1 MILPIFEKVKELGTT
16 TMLTRICV
24 DVSNISP
31 TFNPDEFKAQQRQMW
46 NNAAAG
52 WQTWWETIER
62 GAQKV
67 SDKIVELAEVKAGD
81 KVLDIATGIGEPAV
95 TAARKVMPNGKVIAI
110 DISPQML
117 AIAKTRAASLG
128 LDGIME
134 FRESDGEKIDLPDQT
149 AKFDAVLSRFG
160 LMFFPNLPSALVKI
174 RHLLI
179 TNGRLSAAVWSTPSK
194 VPLIDLAFG
203 TVRKQINAPPPPP
216 GTPGPFALADAE
228 TLKQLF
234 SQAGFNDIK
243 VETVQITF
251 EFDSPESYT
260 KHIQQTATRIHEM
273 LENQTAEVK
282 KQAWDSITEAVWQ
295 YADSHGRVNLDNE
308 VIYIVGRN

>member
-1 MILPIFEKVKELGTT
+1 MHSNKHS
-16 TMLTRICV
+16 RICV
-24 DVSNISP
+24 DVNNISP
-31 TFNPDEFKAQQRQMW
+31 AFNHDDFKAQQRQMW
-46 NNAAAG
+46 DNAAAG

-67 SDKIVELAEVKAGD
+67 SDRIVELAEIKPGD

-95 TAARKVMPNGKVIAI
+95 TAARKVMPNGRIVAI

-134 FRESDGEKIDLPDQT
+134 FRESDGEKLDLLDQT

-160 LMFFPNLPSALVKI
+160 LMFFPSLPSALVKI

-194 VPLIDLAFG
+194 VPLIDLAFS
-203 TVRKQINAPPPPP
+203 TVRKQINAPAPPP

-228 TLKQLF
+228 ALKQLF
-234 SQAGFNDIK
+234 IQAGFKDIK

-251 EFDSPESYT
+251 AFDSPESYT
-260 KHIQQTATRIHEM
+260 KHIQQTATRAHEM
-273 LENQTAEVK
+273 MANQTEEVK
-282 KQAWDSITEAVWQ
+282 KQAWNSITEAAWQ

-308 VIYIVGRN
+308 AICIVGRN

>member
-1 MILPIFEKVKELGTT
+1 M
-16 TMLTRICV
+16 RDICGM
-24 DVSNISP
+24 SNIGQSS
-31 TFNPDEFKAQQRQMW
+31 DDFKAQQRQMW
-46 NNAAAG
+46 DNAAAG
-52 WQTWWETIER
+52 WQTWWETIES

-67 SDKIVELAEVKAGD
+67 SDKIVDLAEIKPGD

-95 TAARKVMPNGKVIAI
+95 TAAKKVLPNGKVVAI

-117 AIAKTRAASLG
+117 AIARTRTKSLG
-128 LDGIME
+128 LDSIME

-149 AKFDAVLSRFG
+149 TKFDAILSRFG
-160 LMFFPNLPSALVKI
+160 LMFFPNLSFALVKI

-194 VPLIDLAFG
+194 VPLIDLAFAS
-203 TVRKQINAPPPPP
+203 VRKQINAPAPPP
-216 GTPGPFALADAE
+216 GTPGPFALADTE

-234 SQAGFNDIK
+234 SQAGFKDIK
-243 VETVQITF
+243 VDILQVTF

-260 KHIQQTATRIHEM
+260 KHIQQTATRIHAM
-273 LENQTAEVK
+273 LANQPEEVK
-282 KQAWDSITEAVWQ
+282 KQAWNSITEAVWQ

-308 VIYIVGRN
+308 VICIVGGN

>member
-1 MILPIFEKVKELGTT
+1 MHSNKHS
-16 TMLTRICV
+16 RICV
-24 DVSNISP
+24 DVNNISP
-31 TFNPDEFKAQQRQMW
+31 AFNHDDFKAQQRQMW
-46 NNAAAG
+46 DNAAAG

-67 SDKIVELAEVKAGD
+67 SDRIVELAEIKPGD

-95 TAARKVMPNGKVIAI
+95 AAARKVMPNGKVVAI

-117 AIAKTRAASLG
+117 AIARTRAKSLG

-134 FRESDGEKIDLPDQT
+134 FRESDGEKIDLPDST
-149 AKFDAVLSRFG
+149 TKFDAILSRFG
-160 LMFFPNLPSALVKI
+160 LMFFPSLPSALVKI

-194 VPLIDLAFG
+194 VPLIDLAFS
-203 TVRKQINAPPPPP
+203 TVRKQINAPAPPP

-228 TLKQLF
+228 ALKQLF
-234 SQAGFNDIK
+234 IQAGFKDIK

-251 EFDSPESYT
+251 AFDSPESYT
-260 KHIQQTATRIHEM
+260 KHIQQTATRIHGM
-273 LENQTAEVK
+273 LANQTEEVK
-282 KQAWDSITEAVWQ
+282 KQAWNSITEAAWQ

-308 VIYIVGRN
+308 AICIVGRN